1 MGRRGCD
8 SQPLSPCPAF
18 ISTAPQG
25 ISSKFGP
32 AHKKDSPGSLEG
44 TMENTLE
51 FRSNSPALVCSA
63 ELMQLTIPF
72 LHRTTPPPP
81 RPHASQDPSPL
92 APHPLL
98 KKKKPL
104 DHSRFWSCLEKQGV
118 CSHGFCPGC
127 PTAPALHGIDGGGWG
142 EGGDGRMGEEPGA
155 GAGPSWEPRT
165 LFLSCSFGS

>member
-1 MGRRGCD
+1 MRFPTPVTLPCFYQYRTAGHIQQVRACPQEGFAWWPRGNHGKH
-8 SQPLSPCPAF
+8 
-18 ISTAPQG
+18 TG
-25 ISSKFGP
+25 IQEQLP
-32 AHKKDSPGSLEG
+32 SPGVLSG
-44 TMENTLE
+44 ADAADH
-51 FRSNSPALVCSA
+51 PISA
-63 ELMQLTIPF
+63 P
-72 LHRTTPPPP
+72 HHPPPP